1 MSERDE
7 VVRDHKNVEQAFTF
21 TSYTTGEKK
30 YEDTTREAE
39 DQLSM
44 AGETLADMRRVKEK
58 DIARLTAGL
67 RKAEMQVSSLE
78 EQIDQKVR

>member
-1 MSERDE
+1 
-7 VVRDHKNVEQAFTF
+7 
-21 TSYTTGEKK
+21 
-30 YEDTTREAE
+30 
-39 DQLSM
+39 M
-44 AGETLADMRRVKEK
+44 AGETLADMRKVKGK

>member
-1 MSERDE
+1 
-7 VVRDHKNVEQAFTF
+7 
-21 TSYTTGEKK
+21 
-30 YEDTTREAE
+30 
-39 DQLSM
+39 M
-44 AGETLADMRRVKEK
+44 AGEKLADLRRVKEK